1 MSTTHSEEDTTAS
14 VHQPL
19 PQPPAEI
26 PSTSTIEMMST
37 PSIQRPTTKTAAEL
51 FGHNNSSVGTLNSLP
66 NDATTM
72 TETQQ
77 PTTTTTTTC
86 TVVNDNNNNCNNHNM
101 SNEDELDDV
110 PLTPGQDHVSK
121 LSEMNDTLMNMTMAG
136 NAQPS
141 NEALPSLQ
149 QQQQQPSIVTTGMNS
164 LIAAIGMPPPPFSRK

>member
-1 MSTTHSEEDTTAS
+1 
-14 VHQPL
+14 
-19 PQPPAEI
+19 
-26 PSTSTIEMMST
+26 MST

-51 FGHNNSSVGTLNSLP
+51 FGHNNSTVGTLNSLP

-77 PTTTTTTTC
+77 PTNTTTSTC
-86 TVVNDNNNNCNNHNM
+86 TVGNDDDNKNNHNM

-110 PLTPGQDHVSK
+110 PLTPGQDQVSK
-121 LSEMNDTLMNMTMAG
+121 LSEMNDTLMNMTVAS

-141 NEALPSLQ
+141 NEALLSVEQQ